1 MGTVVQGPWK
11 GRSGQEAEEQGPAP
25 GFDQWRIVFVDQC
38 NAEVE
43 KKRSFIGSSLLE
55 RLFAAANTKLR

>member
-11 GRSGQEAEEQGPAP
+11 GRSELDTEEQDLAPA
-25 GFDQWRIVFVDQC
+25 FDQWRAVFIDQC

-43 KKRSFIGSSLLE
+43 KKPSLIGSSLLE
-55 RLFAAANTKLR
+55 RLFAAANKKLR